1 MIILPTAKLRP
12 GMTTCQNIF
21 DNSGLFLL
29 RRGTKLTD
37 FYITKLKLLGVKEIA
52 VASTDTHNNFSMP
65 NEAVSESTRAAAI
78 KSLTTAFSD
87 LDKRG
92 IFIIENL
99 HRSVVAIIQDVI
111 HNKHV
116 LVQMNDIRTYDNYT
130 LVHSIDV
137 SILAAIIGS
146 LHSLSYEML
155 HDLTLGAMLHDL
167 GKTAIPIE
175 ILNKTSPLS
184 NDEFSIIRKHPIFSV
199 HKLHD
204 AGCFNSNIIDIAEQH
219 HEKIDGS
226 GYPRGLPD
234 KRINFLAK
242 IVAIADVYDALTSL
256 RPYKKAYKPH
266 IAFDIMMHHSPG
278 QFDINILRTFFDN
291 VAIYPNGT
299 IIKTNL
305 GSAIVKS
312 SSFGKTLFPIIYIFT
327 DKYNR
332 LHKPILTD
340 LSLNPVCFIENVYDD
355 YEAINL
361 INAIQFDP
369 SSLLEDSDNNT

>member
-184 NDEFSIIRKHPIFSV
+184 NDEFSIIRKHPIFSA
-199 HKLHD
+199 LH
-204 AGCFNSNIIDIAEQH
+204 
-219 HEKIDGS
+219 
-226 GYPRGLPD
+226 
-234 KRINFLAK
+234 
-242 IVAIADVYDALTSL
+242 
-256 RPYKKAYKPH
+256 
-266 IAFDIMMHHSPG
+266 
-278 QFDINILRTFFDN
+278 
-291 VAIYPNGT
+291 
-299 IIKTNL
+299 
-305 GSAIVKS
+305 
-312 SSFGKTLFPIIYIFT
+312 
-327 DKYNR
+327 
-332 LHKPILTD
+332 
-340 LSLNPVCFIENVYDD
+340 
-355 YEAINL
+355 
-361 INAIQFDP
+361 
-369 SSLLEDSDNNT
+369 